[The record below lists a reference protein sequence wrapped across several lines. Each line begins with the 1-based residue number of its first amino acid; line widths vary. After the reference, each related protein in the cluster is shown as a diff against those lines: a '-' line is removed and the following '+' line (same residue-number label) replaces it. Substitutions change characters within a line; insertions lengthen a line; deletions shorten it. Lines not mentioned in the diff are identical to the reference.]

1 MPSSDDVAALV
12 AGIGPE
18 KRSHAERE
26 ESDHA
31 LAELAAR
38 RPDLVLP
45 YWDILAG
52 LLKSTNSFSQCAAAN
67 TLAVLAA
74 SKRCASLFGDVF
86 DDFFGLLS
94 TGKVMVAGKI
104 AQLAGRLAVS
114 RPEWEADITARLLSI
129 GRGKLDPERADLVK
143 GYAIEALSE
152 YWEKSSSK
160 EAIVAFVQNQ
170 FKHSKS
176 PATKERAAAF
186 LARLAT
192 AGPGRPSPRAKR
204 QNSIV
209 NFT

>member
-26 ESDHA
+26 QSDHA

-45 YWDILAG
+45 YWDILAAH
-52 LLKSTNSFSQCAAAN
+52 LKSTNSFSQYAAAN
-67 TLAVLAA
+67 TLAALAA
-74 SKRCASLFGDVF
+74 SERCASLFGDVF

-94 TGKVMVAGKI
+94 TGKVMVAARI
-104 AQLAGRLAVS
+104 AKLAGRLAVA
-114 RPEWEADITARLLSI
+114 RPELEADITAQLLSI

-143 GYAIEALSE
+143 GYAIEAFSE

-160 EAIVAFVQNQ
+160 QEIVAFVKDQL
-170 FKHSKS
+170 KHSKS
-176 PATKERAAAF
+176 PATKERAASF
-186 LARLAT
+186 LARPAT
-192 AGPGRPSPRAKR
+192 ALPGRPSPRAKR
-204 QNSIV
+204 APPQNP
-209 NFT
+209 